1 MLIDQALCLAV
12 HLQLIL
18 KKKRK
23 RTREEILLFPYEES
37 EIQRGKVICP
47 HQVLANEN
55 IRIGTKTHLT
65 PKP

>member
-1 MLIDQALCLAV
+1 MLIIDQALCLGI

-37 EIQRGKVICP
+37 EIREGKSSVP
-47 HQVLANEN
+47 
-55 IRIGTKTHLT
+55 IRF
-65 PKP
+65 